1 MSVIQ
6 NSIAK
11 LCTRTGLSADE
22 AEATMNEIMDGGA
35 TQAQIGAYLGALRV
49 RGESVEE
56 ITGSARAMRKHSL
69 HVPTHRSPLIDVV
82 GTGGDK
88 SGTFNVSTTAM
99 FVVAGAGGIV
109 AKHGNRAASSQTG
122 SADVLAALGVNVAL
136 TPDQAAQCIDQLGV
150 GFMFAVTYHPAMKHA
165 AGARRE
171 IGTRTI
177 FNILG
182 PLTNPAGALHQLL
195 GVFDPALTEVM
206 ATVLRD
212 LGSKHVLVVNCN
224 GVDELLTTGTNKVTE
239 LKNGGMHTYQ
249 LDGLD
254 LGLPRASLD
263 ALAGGA
269 PDFNASIT
277 RTILQGRDIPVRE
290 DVVLLNAGAA
300 LYAADL
306 ASDVREGIVLA
317 RESIASGAALAKL
330 DALVEMSQKFA
341 S

>member
-1 MSVIQ
+1 MTAIQ
-6 NSIAK
+6 TSIAK
-11 LCTRTGLSADE
+11 LFSRQGLTADE
-22 AEATMNEIMDGGA
+22 AEATMNEIMDGAA
-35 TQAQIGAYLGALRV
+35 TQAQIGAYLGALRT
-49 RGESVEE
+49 RGESVAE
-56 ITGSARAMRKHSL
+56 ISGSARAMRKHSL
-69 HVPTHRSPLIDVV
+69 HVPTHRNPLIDVV

-88 SGTFNVSTTAM
+88 SGTFNISTTAM

-136 TPDQAAQCIDQLGV
+136 TPDQAAHCIDELGV

-171 IGTRTI
+171 IASRTI

-195 GVFDPALTEVM
+195 GVFDPELTEVM
-206 ATVLRD
+206 AMVLRD
-212 LGSKHVLVVNCN
+212 LGSKHVLVMSCN
-224 GVDELLTTGTNKVTE
+224 GVDELLTTAPNKVTE
-239 LKNGGMHTYQ
+239 LKGGVLSTYQ
-249 LDGLD
+249 FDAQDFGFAKV
-254 LGLPRASLD
+254 PLD

-277 RTILQGRDIPVRE
+277 RTILAGKDIPART

-300 LYAADL
+300 LYAADM
-306 ASDVREGIVLA
+306 ASDIPEGIGLA

-330 DALVEMSQKFA
+330 DALVAMSQRYA
-341 S
+341 A